1 MSAPLGQYDSSK
13 LLNIGTNRWFIKP
26 EVGVSKALGPLT
38 LELDAGVTFYT
49 NNDDFLSG
57 MTLEQDS
64 IYAVQ
69 GHLIYNFG
77 PEYGARWT
85 PPTTPAGV
93 RPSMV

>member
-1 MSAPLGQYDSSK
+1 MSAPLGQYDSSG
-13 LLNIGTNRWFIKP
+13 LLNIGTNRWSISRSS
-26 EVGVSKALGPLT
+26 GLQGPGAVDV
-38 LELDAGVTFYT
+38 ELDAGVTFYLD
-49 NNDDFLSG
+49 NDDLLNR
-57 MTLEQDS
+57 MTLEQDP

-77 PEYGARWT
+77 AGYGARWT